1 MSITIG
7 NTVLDHGLILAPMAG
22 AADASFRAVCR
33 AMGAEYTVT
42 EMVSAKALCYEQ
54 RTRGSN
60 PRTYKTA
67 TLARITA
74 GEAPCAVQLFGAEPA
89 YMAEAAAMLESGNYR
104 GADDDRLSPVAIDIN
119 MGCPVHK
126 VVSNGEGSALMKD
139 PALAGEIIKAV
150 KRAVK
155 LPVTV
160 KFRAGWDK
168 DSINAPEFARM
179 AEQAGADI
187 ICIHGRTREQMYAPG
202 IDIGVIEQVK
212 KAVSI
217 PVIGNGDIFTAEDA
231 IRMID
236 RTGCD
241 GVAIARGA
249 LGNPWIFREI
259 AAALDG
265 KQFTPPT
272 DEERLSLALFHGRD
286 MIERKGV
293 SRGLAEARPHMA
305 RYTKGIHSSAAARD
319 AIMKAESLEQIEQVF
334 LQLRGGGGQ

>member
-7 NTVLDHGLILAPMAG
+7 NTRLAHGLILAPMAG

-54 RTRGSN
+54 RAKGSN
-60 PRTYKTA
+60 PKTYKTA

-89 YMAEAAAMLESGNYR
+89 FMAEAAALLESGDYR
-104 GADDDRLSPVAIDIN
+104 GAGDGRVPPIAIDIN

-139 PALAGEIIKAV
+139 PARASEIIKAV
-150 KRAVK
+150 RAAVK

-168 DSINAPEFARM
+168 DSINAPDFARM
-179 AEQAGADI
+179 AEQSGADV

-212 KAVSI
+212 RAVSI
-217 PVIGNGDIFTAEDA
+217 PVVGNGDIFTAEDA
-231 IRMID
+231 LGMID

-241 GVAIARGA
+241 GVAVARGA
-249 LGNPWIFREI
+249 LGNPWLFREI

-265 KQFTPPT
+265 KPYTPPT
-272 DEERLSLALFHGRD
+272 DVERLSLALFHARD
-286 MIERKGV
+286 MIERKGE

-305 RYTKGIHSSAAARD
+305 RYTKGIHGSAAARD

-334 LQLRGGGGQ
+334 RELRGGDST